1 MVTHEMSCLNIVEAM
16 TFDGNP
22 RAARLAGMLLREA
35 PAIDVRP
42 ELAAER
48 RALLDLL
55 GSLTADQWA
64 TPSAAPGWTVRDLAL
79 HLLDDDLGLLSRDR
93 DGDTS
98 SYLHERGDALVTALA
113 AKNQRWIDG
122 AQGLSSRVLVDLLEW
137 SGRQM
142 DAYYSAIDLGGEGEV
157 TWADEGTV
165 PVWFDICQD
174 LTERWVHQRQ
184 IRESIG
190 RVEDYAERYLPL
202 VLRTFVWAFPHQ
214 YRADAPEGTT
224 VRLDL
229 AAGGAWTLTC
239 TGPSTWTLDEGAP
252 SHPAASARFADDA
265 AWRSLTGASVP
276 AGGVV
281 LDGPTPLVEPLLEVR
296 GILV

>member
-1 MVTHEMSCLNIVEAM
+1 
-16 TFDGNP
+16 
-22 RAARLAGMLLREA
+22 MLLRDA
-35 PAIDVRP
+35 PAVDVRP

-55 GSLTADQWA
+55 GSLTPAEWA
-64 TPSAAPGWTVRDLAL
+64 TPSAAPGWTVKDLAL
-79 HLLDDDLGLLSRDR
+79 HLLDDDLGWLSRDR

-98 SYLHERGDALVTALA
+98 SYLHERGGALVTALA

-122 AQGLSSRVLVDLLEW
+122 ARGLSARVLADLLDW

-142 DAYYSAIDLGGEGEV
+142 DEYYAAMDLGGDGEV
-157 TWADEGTV
+157 TWADEDTV

-174 LTERWVHQRQ
+174 LTERWVHQMQ
-184 IRESIG
+184 IREATG
-190 RVEDYAERYLPL
+190 RVEGFAERYLPL

-214 YRADAPEGTT
+214 YRVDAPDGAS

-229 AAGGAWTLTC
+229 GSGDVWTLAC
-239 TGPSTWTLDEGAP
+239 MGDAAWALDEGAP
-252 SHPAASARFADDA
+252 ARPDASASFSDA
-265 AWRSLTGASVP
+265 AGWRSLTGASVP

-281 LDGPTPLVEPLLEVR
+281 LDGPAALVEPLLEVR

>member
-1 MVTHEMSCLNIVEAM
+1 
-16 TFDGNP
+16 
-22 RAARLAGMLLREA
+22 MLLRDA
-35 PAIDVRP
+35 PTIDVRP

-48 RALLDLL
+48 RALLGLL
-55 GSLTADQWA
+55 GSLAADEWA
-64 TPSAAPGWTVRDLAL
+64 APSAAPDWTVRDLAL
-79 HLLDDDLGLLSRDR
+79 HLLDDDLGWLSRDR

-98 SYLHERGDALVTALA
+98 SYLHERGEALVTALA

-122 AQGLSSRVLVDLLEW
+122 ARGLSARVLVDLLEW

-142 DAYYSAIDLGGEGEV
+142 DAYYSAMDLGGEGEV
-157 TWADEGTV
+157 TWADEDTV

-174 LTERWVHQRQ
+174 LTERWVHQMQ
-184 IRESIG
+184 LREAIG

-214 YRADAPEGTT
+214 YRADAAEGTT

-229 AAGGAWTLTC
+229 AAGGVWTLTC
-239 TGPSTWTLDEGAP
+239 SGPSAWVLDEGAP
-252 SHPAASARFADDA
+252 THPDASASFSDDA
-265 AWRSLTGASVP
+265 GWRSLTGASVP

-281 LDGPTPLVEPLLEVR
+281 LDGPAALVEPLLEVR